1 MFDEV
6 ITHLEKALE
15 YGQDTGVPIEI
26 LDKIDDVIALIEE
39 HELDL
44 EAAE

>member
-1 MFDEV
+1 MFDE
-6 ITHLEKALE
+6 TLSYLENALDIARDS
-15 YGQDTGVPIEI
+15 GLPIEI

-44 EAAE
+44 EAN